1 MKKFIALAAVALMGI
16 SCSDDD
22 SSETNGGSASI
33 EGTWKLTA
41 FTLNEG
47 ADLNNDGTVS
57 TDMIS
62 ESGCYSNSSFVFSSN
77 NVATINIEELE
88 IDLDLVIGTEDS
100 YEYSI
105 DCVEAT
111 PEVGTYAVS
120 GNTVTI
126 TGSDGEGGTESIPL
140 ALSNNTLTL
149 TLPEFV
155 DVPVEENGEVTY
167 SFVGASLV
175 FTKQ

>member
-1 MKKFIALAAVALMGI
+1 MKKIIALAAVALLGI

-22 SSETNGGSASI
+22 SSETNGGSTSI

-47 ADLNNDGTVS
+47 ADLNNDGTAS

-62 ESGCYSNSSFVFSSN
+62 ESGCYSNSSLVFSTN

-88 IDLDLVIGTEDS
+88 IDLDLVVGTEDS

-111 PEVGTYAVS
+111 PEVAAYAVA
-120 GNTVTI
+120 GNTVNI
-126 TGSDGEGGTESIPL
+126 TVTDGEDSETIPL
-140 ALSNNTLTL
+140 VKSNNTLTL
-149 TLPEFV
+149 TIPEFV
-155 DVPVEENGEVTY
+155 DVPIEENGNVTY